1 MYDVVMGDW
10 SIAQLVALGWI
21 AVGKFFTIAA
31 FESLNRRT
39 LRHTVVAG
47 EITRAQRRRELA
59 SLWLTPVDAVLLCL
73 GRATGALHLGPESW
87 SRALITFVLLFVW
100 VEIWFYWSHVA
111 LHRSDTL
118 WRFHRHH
125 HLSQIPTPL
134 TGASFSV
141 VEKLFVYSLPWVG
154 FVTLLSFLWPVSFW
168 GITLYY
174 VVYYFSSP
182 LAHSNREAR
191 PAIMHRIFGFRW
203 FATPS
208 GHAIHHAASNANFGF
223 FTNVFDQWMGT
234 SHPATEAIYQQAR
247 AGAAR
252 VPLSKLAS

>member
-1 MYDVVMGDW
+1 MYDLHMGDW
-10 SIAQLVALGWI
+10 SAVQLLALGWI
-21 AVGKFFTIAA
+21 AVGKFLTIAG
-31 FESLNRRT
+31 FERLTSRT
-39 LRHTVVAG
+39 RSHTVVAG
-47 EITRAQRRRELA
+47 EITRAQRRRELS
-59 SLWLTPVDAVLLCL
+59 SLWLTPMDAALLYL
-73 GRATGALHLGPESW
+73 GSATGVLHLGPESLL
-87 SRALITFVLLFVW
+87 RAVATFALFFVW

-154 FVTLLSFLWPVSFW
+154 FVTLLSLLWPVSFW

-223 FTNVFDQWMGT
+223 FTNVFDQWLGT
-234 SHPATEAIYQQAR
+234 AHPDTEAIYHQAR
-247 AGAAR
+247 AGTAH
-252 VPLSKLAS
+252 VPLSKLTS